1 MNLGLSGT
9 FLYPAGKPP
18 CAFTWVLGLGAK
30 TRIFSQGALTNAG
43 CPRNLLKIHPVSVFF
58 LMTQLALL
66 PVLGFLK
73 KAGGEGCNSSPGAH
87 MKCNVAS
94 TR

>member
-9 FLYPAGKPP
+9 FLYPAGKTP
-18 CAFTWVLGLGAK
+18 CAFIYLGTGPRGQNSHFLPG
-30 TRIFSQGALTNAG
+30 GTNAG

-73 KAGGEGCNSSPGAH
+73 KAGGRAATPHLGPI
-87 MKCNVAS
+87 
-94 TR
+94 